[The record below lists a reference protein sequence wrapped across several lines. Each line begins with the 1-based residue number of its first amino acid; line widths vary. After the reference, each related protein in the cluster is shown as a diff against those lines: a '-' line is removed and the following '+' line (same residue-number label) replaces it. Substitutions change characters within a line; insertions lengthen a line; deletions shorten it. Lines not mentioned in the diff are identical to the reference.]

1 MLRLLQNEGYLG
13 HRPDGAPGIH
23 APIIAQ
29 ELFDRVQ
36 ATIGGRRTRTPT
48 KRNGRDADEALELER
63 FNPFILR
70 GLLTC
75 GACGKA
81 MSPSMS
87 KGLTSKTLKALMK
100 TPNAPPRYYRC
111 RTAGCGR
118 QIVASEAKRL
128 AREIVADAPSDWPD
142 DVKERMRVIAQ
153 AWPHMWPRTQ
163 RRALEELF
171 EPMSWHTGPE
181 RLEVVLRAEGSDDE
195 GA

>member
-1 MLRLLQNEGYLG
+1 MLAVFAEWERDITRERIADARAVKKAHGKRSAGRVPLGYRIDSFNKQLVVDEEAAAVVRWFFEAAAKGTTTNDLVTKANKKKLAGREWSPRAVLRLLQNEGDLR

-48 KRNGRDADEALELER
+48 KRNGRDADKALELEC
-63 FNPFILR
+63 FNPFILQ

-87 KGLTSKTLKALMK
+87 KGS
-100 TPNAPPRYYRC
+100 
-111 RTAGCGR
+111 
-118 QIVASEAKRL
+118 
-128 AREIVADAPSDWPD
+128 
-142 DVKERMRVIAQ
+142 
-153 AWPHMWPRTQ
+153 
-163 RRALEELF
+163 RRRH
-171 EPMSWHTGPE
+171 S
-181 RLEVVLRAEGSDDE
+181 RR
-195 GA
+195 